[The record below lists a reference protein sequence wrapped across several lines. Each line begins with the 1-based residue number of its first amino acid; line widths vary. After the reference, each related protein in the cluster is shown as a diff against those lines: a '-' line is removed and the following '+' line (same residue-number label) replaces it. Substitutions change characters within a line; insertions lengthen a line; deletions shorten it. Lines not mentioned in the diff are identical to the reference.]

1 VYCNSGILSSMDA
14 VKRKEQ
20 KRALATRP
28 SGHLLIFNL
37 EAAALSRDIRDSA
50 AASLLLLQVV
60 T

>member
-1 VYCNSGILSSMDA
+1 MDA